1 MNISQP
7 YEIDFAR
14 FDIDSIYE
22 IFGKNDKYQRPL
34 IFKEA
39 VGSHTLNPDAIYAG
53 RTYKFGI
60 RLKNINLANKLNTY
74 KVLVTNGLVLETPYY
89 DVETDLIII
98 KVRFNEGHIPDL
110 DPTSLVGSLW
120 KDGIVQIFINDYLVR
135 TETGE
140 LVIIPIAFNTS
151 SSAPTLD
158 TFYKS
163 NKAFM
168 VIKPGEKV
176 WLNLVSGSGA
186 GAGVNLIK
194 GENKAGGN
202 GGDATL
208 CYIEPETG
216 ETKPIVFLEGGLGGR
231 LSTNAHQEFKDRKA
245 QCKIFDLNMVGGMVS
260 FETYVNEHNKP
271 VNELTNSEGAMG
283 MQAGGSTI
291 VARGGDGGFKDDIG
305 FRGEAGMSGAQAIVH
320 IVYRAYGR
328 DGGPFI
334 ILHPKTM
341 VNVFGVIDNKDLKI
355 KKTKTPMIGG
365 LGGISLTEPGKDG
378 EEGILFVSIENG

>member
-1 MNISQP
+1 MSISQP

-89 DVETDLIII
+89 DLELDLIVI
-98 KVRFNEGHIPDL
+98 KVRFNEGRIPDL

-140 LVIIPIAFNTS
+140 LVIIPIAFNTG

-168 VIKPGEKV
+168 VVKPGEKI

-186 GAGVNLIK
+186 GAGVNLVK

-231 LSTNAHQEFKDRKA
+231 LSTNAHQEFKERKA
-245 QCKIFDLNMVGGMVS
+245 KTKAFVDFMIDGLVS
-260 FETYVNEHNKP
+260 IHTQINEHNKP
-271 VNELTNSEGAMG
+271 ENILSNSNGPDGKIINNTMYAT
-283 MQAGGSTI
+283 GGN
-291 VARGGDGGFKDDIG
+291 GGFKDDIG
-305 FRGEAGMSGAQAIVH
+305 FRGEAGMSGAHALVC
-320 IVYRAYGR
+320 VDYRALGR

-341 VNVFGVIDNKDLKI
+341 VNVFGVVDDKDLKI
-355 KKTKTPMIGG
+355 KKTKTPMVGG